1 MQRLS
6 KLLSLLSTVFLFV
19 VFLMFINLSV
29 IQTHKQPGINVIISK
44 VQGYPQIMRL
54 QRRLLNFT
62 ANQHVQALNKIE
74 QYFFNNS
81 IET

>member
-6 KLLSLLSTVFLFV
+6 KHLSLLSTIFLFV